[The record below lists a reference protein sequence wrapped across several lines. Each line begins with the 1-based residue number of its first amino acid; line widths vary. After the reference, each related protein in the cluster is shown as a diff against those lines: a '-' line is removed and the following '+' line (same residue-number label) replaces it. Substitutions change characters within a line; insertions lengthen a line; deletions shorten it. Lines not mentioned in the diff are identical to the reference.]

1 MSGSLLGTG
10 EAKAIYISPT
20 PELDGR
26 LGVEETS
33 KSVDFNGKDMKHCQQ
48 AYTRVKV
55 VSLQGH

>member
-1 MSGSLLGTG
+1 MLGTG
-10 EAKAIYISPT
+10 EAKGIYISPS